1 MNKSIVYLVGAG
13 PGDPGLITVKGKNCI
28 KKADVLV
35 YDYLVN
41 VSLLKEAKDN
51 VEIIYVGK
59 QGSKHTMEQEDINK
73 LLVDKARE
81 NKIVTRLKG

>member
-13 PGDPGLITVKGKNCI
+13 PGDPGLITMKGMSCI
-28 KKADVLV
+28 KKADVLI

-41 VSLLKEAKDN
+41 VSLLKNVKGN

-59 QGSKHTMEQEDINK
+59 QGN
-73 LLVDKARE
+73 
-81 NKIVTRLKG
+81 G